1 MFSQREESWDLLRID
16 GNKVGYAYSKI
27 EPFEENGR
35 QLVRLEMEMQL
46 ALKRF
51 GQVTNQ
57 RSKQQSVETR
67 DGELLRC
74 ESRETAGRDETVVV
88 AKVDGDK
95 LQLEITTA
103 GKAATSH
110 IPWRAEWGG
119 FFGPELSL
127 RKKPLK
133 PGEKRTLT
141 ALMPVINKPCE
152 VRLEATVKEAVK
164 LLDGSAM
171 LLKIRRVDVIGVAK
185 LESSLWVNEQGEVI
199 KTFLPSLG
207 LESIRCSKE
216 VALDGANKGSFDLGT
231 SSVVPVKGKLTNPHA
246 AKRIVYKATLK
257 DGAIATAFASGAS
270 QSVDLIDEH
279 TAKITVVA
287 VRPTQPTTLTA
298 TEPPAGDDDRKPN
311 AEIQSDDERIVKMS
325 RQFAADETDEWKIA
339 TAAEAFVKRTIH
351 KKNFSQVFASAAEVA
366 ESLEGDCTEHSV
378 LLAALC
384 RARKIPAR
392 VAIGLVHFPPANGFA
407 YHMWTEAWV
416 NQRWIPLDATLG
428 QAGIGGGHIKLAA
441 TNLSHADG
449 KTAFVAV
456 AQVMRQLEL
465 EVLEQE

>member
-1 MFSQREESWDLLRID
+1 MDVLRID
-16 GNKVGYAYSKI
+16 GNKVGHAYSKI

-35 QLVRLEMEMQL
+35 KLVRLESEQQL

-57 RSKQQSVETR
+57 RSRQLSVETR

-74 ESRETAGRDETVVV
+74 TTRETAGRDETVVV
-88 AKVDGDK
+88 ATVAGDK
-95 LQLEITTA
+95 LKLEITTA
-103 GKAATSH
+103 GKVATSE
-110 IPWRAEWGG
+110 IDWRREWVGY
-119 FFGPELSL
+119 FGPDLSL

-133 PGEKRTLT
+133 PGEKRTFT
-141 ALMPVINKPCE
+141 ALMPVINRPCE

-164 LLDGSAM
+164 LLDGSAV
-171 LLKIRRVDVIGVAK
+171 LLKIRRVDTIGTAK

-216 VALDGANKGSFDLGT
+216 VALDGANKGGFDLGT
-231 SSVVPVKGKLTNPHA
+231 ASIVSVKGKLTNPHT
-246 AKRIVYKATLK
+246 AKRITYKAILK
-257 DGAIATAFASGAS
+257 DGDIASSFARGAS
-270 QSVDLIDEH
+270 QSVETIDEH

-287 VRPTQPTTLTA
+287 VRPDQPTTLA
-298 TEPPAGDDDRKPN
+298 APEPAAGDDDRSPN

-325 RQFAADETDEWKIA
+325 RQFAADETDDWKIA
-339 TAAEAFVKRTIH
+339 TGAEAFVKRTIH

-407 YHMWTEAWV
+407 YHMWTEAWI

-428 QAGIGGGHIKLAA
+428 NAGIGGGHIKLAS
-441 TNLSHADG
+441 TNLSGSDG
-449 KTAFVAV
+449 KSAFVVV

-465 EVLEQE
+465 EVLEIE